1 MSVCVCVCLR
11 LSVCLSLSM
20 TMYISNDWV
29 FGGRGVFDLIR
40 RTPKGSADPC
50 IFGPFPPLGKREKG
64 QRHVRAR
71 ARTRAR
77 SLHPHVCVHVPIA
90 SFRQVHAA
98 HILGFCL
105 LPPMFFFERWWGAMG
120 GLGFERASW
129 CLALSCLALSLVVDV
144 FSVASVHF
152 RDFFLGD

>member
-1 MSVCVCVCLR
+1 MCVSSSLR
-11 LSVCLSLSM
+11 LSVSQYDYVHFERLGLRGAGGLRSHPPNAQGVGGSLHIWAIPS
-20 TMYISNDWV
+20 
-29 FGGRGVFDLIR
+29 
-40 RTPKGSADPC
+40 P
-50 IFGPFPPLGKREKG
+50 GKEREG
-64 QRHVRAR
+64 
-71 ARTRAR
+71 TEAR
-77 SLHPHVCVHVPIA
+77 SRACSHACTLSSSACVCAHVPIA

-105 LPPMFFFERWWGAMG
+105 LPPMFFFERWWGAMW